1 MLDAGQPTGWLAG
14 QLVGQLVGCWLSL
27 SPVRDSGNASQRLIQ
42 ASRAPEREPGRKH
55 DSGLS
60 RQTCRRASGLTGWV
74 GWPAKEHLFGQ
85 QQQVLMFKEKKEW
98 LLAATRLVLKRLS
111 VLGRRLT
118 GTKRSEP
125 ANGLSVCPDD
135 SVSAGQSVRLRLG
148 LPSVDRL
155 LLPAGA

>member
-1 MLDAGQPTGWLAG
+1 MA
-14 QLVGQLVGCWLSL
+14 
-27 SPVRDSGNASQRLIQ
+27 
-42 ASRAPEREPGRKH
+42 
-55 DSGLS
+55 
-60 RQTCRRASGLTGWV
+60 
-74 GWPAKEHLFGQ
+74 PAKEHLFGQ

-135 SVSAGQSVRLRLG
+135 SVSPCFAAYLNFGTNYR
-148 LPSVDRL
+148 
-155 LLPAGA
+155 